1 MLELRQNILDEV
13 KSYLAN
19 ATAVMILDYRGM
31 TVEEDAAFRR
41 RMREAGCIYKVYR
54 NDYTREAIKGTPF
67 ESIAP
72 YLSGPCS
79 LAISNKL
86 SAAVDH
92 IVCDFLPKCPK
103 LEPKCS
109 VINEVFYEGY
119 DIVKKVQTD
128 IARKALIKSL
138 LGSLSMPLISFRS
151 VLMEILK
158 QKCIENNADYYEL
171 TGMPRPSTVSTD
183 IQSEQIDNTDNDI
196 SCSYENDISEE
207 PIEELKKDDPFIA
220 PEVSFSITNTL
231 PTETRKRIERENLY
245 RSIVNEARS
254 VEMLSESKEE
264 NSTEVHTSSSDEPKK
279 ESAVGKVLMV
289 LMIVAVIILGLLGV
303 IYEIGTGF

>member
-67 ESIAP
+67 ASIAP

-79 LAISNKL
+79 LAIGNKL

-109 VINEVFYEGY
+109 VVNGVFYEGY
-119 DIVKKVQTD
+119 DIVKKVQID

-158 QKCIENNADYYEL
+158 QKCIENNVDYYEL
-171 TGMPRPSTVSTD
+171 IGMPRPSTVSTD
-183 IQSEQIDNTDNDI
+183 VQGEQTNVTADDV
-196 SCSYENDISEE
+196 SAPYENIVSDK
-207 PIEELKKDDPFIA
+207 PIEEPKKEEPFTT
-220 PEVSFSITNTL
+220 PKDSFSIPGTL
-231 PTETRKRIERENLY
+231 QKETLSRIDRENLY

-254 VEMLSESKEE
+254 IEIPNESKEE
-264 NSTEVHTSSSDEPKK
+264 NNTEVSNSSWEEPKK
-279 ESAVGKVLMV
+279 ESNVGKVLMV
-289 LMIVAVIILGLLGV
+289 LMIIAVLVLGLLGV